1 MSANEFECIGTA
13 DKELHVSVTRGP
25 SEPPTVN
32 VYATP
37 KEGGAVEFVLH
48 LDLPH
53 VYELIEKLTMCCE
66 TIEADMNA
74 AGSGP
79 IQ

>member
-1 MSANEFECIGTA
+1 MSASEFECIGGG

-25 SEPPTVN
+25 SEPPVVN

-37 KEGGAVEFVLH
+37 KEGGDAEFVLH
-48 LDLPH
+48 LDLSH
-53 VYELIEKLTMCCE
+53 AYELIEKLTMCCE
-66 TIEADMNA
+66 MIEGDMNA
-74 AGSGP
+74 VGSGP